1 MGLVNYANVHF
12 FSVFALGWP
21 VVHKKMPVHDWL
33 WDDYGHNEHS
43 FQCCTDPSP
52 EHGSGVFKDYIGGV
66 EKRGINFTKQ

>member
-43 FQCCTDPSP
+43 S
-52 EHGSGVFKDYIGGV
+52 
-66 EKRGINFTKQ
+66 